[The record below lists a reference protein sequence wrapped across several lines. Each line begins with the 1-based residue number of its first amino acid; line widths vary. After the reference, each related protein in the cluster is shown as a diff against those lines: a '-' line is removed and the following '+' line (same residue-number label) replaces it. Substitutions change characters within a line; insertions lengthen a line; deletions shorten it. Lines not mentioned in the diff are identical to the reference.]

1 MQGRASDPMGF
12 AISQRIPN
20 RPIAVEVDRARQREI
35 LRWLFVGAI
44 LVAAALFDGWQRYG
58 IIDYGYKLSD
68 VQRERAAEEVTARRL
83 RLEIETWRSP
93 ARIDALARQ
102 LQLAPPGPSDVI
114 VIQRVVPSEQPP
126 SSVVASR

>member
-1 MQGRASDPMGF
+1 MGF

-35 LRWLFVGAI
+35 LRWLLVGAI

-68 VQRERAAEEVTARRL
+68 VQRERAAEEVKARRL